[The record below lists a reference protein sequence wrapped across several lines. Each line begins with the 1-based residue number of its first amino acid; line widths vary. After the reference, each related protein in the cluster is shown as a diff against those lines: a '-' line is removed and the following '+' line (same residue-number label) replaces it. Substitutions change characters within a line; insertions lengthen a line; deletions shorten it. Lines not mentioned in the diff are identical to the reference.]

1 MGKATSGGVSDGWT
15 YSRTDLRTL
24 RTRQTDERRANWLT
38 ACSRRMR
45 HILRPHGKLFTTR
58 RRPGDV
64 LGLASRLNTDEEN
77 NGIAVRFLAQRQ
89 TEVTFAPAR
98 TTQRTPTIFC
108 RRCRCLA
115 SVPPTHTN
123 QLARQKFYKNSSK
136 KEVKNYNQLLVKFS
150 RNQTK
155 REKHK
160 IKFSLQIFSRAC
172 SECGETR

>member
-1 MGKATSGGVSDGWT
+1 MPIGWLLAAGACVISCAPMESS
-15 YSRTDLRTL
+15 SR
-24 RTRQTDERRANWLT
+24 Q
-38 ACSRRMR
+38 
-45 HILRPHGKLFTTR
+45 
-58 RRPGDV
+58 RPGDV
-64 LGLASRLNTDEEN
+64 TYLGSASRLNTDEEN
-77 NGIAVRFLAQRQ
+77 NGIAVRVLAQRQ

-123 QLARQKFYKNSSK
+123 QLARQKFYKNTSK
-136 KEVKNYNQLLVKFS
+136 KRSKNYNELLVKFLK
-150 RNQTK
+150 NQTK

-160 IKFSLQIFSRAC
+160 IKFSLQFFLGPRAC